1 MDQTLL
7 WLKIA
12 GAAVLLGV
20 GLIRGVFFIA
30 QLFALRR
37 TQAIAKRVE
46 ARTKALS
53 FTKDE
58 FVNAS
63 QDWIEPDCGNVDPS
77 NEGEHRNDV
86 TVREPVFR
94 ALDRELAAVHGKHLL
109 ILADSGMGKT
119 SLLLNFLLRE
129 ENSSR
134 REERPVAIV
143 PLGRADALDQ
153 IATIPHQAD
162 TVLLLDALDEDAEA
176 AADCDRRLDTL
187 MKKAANFKA
196 ILLTCR
202 TQFFA
207 NDSQI
212 PRSTGVTRVG
222 PRRAGTPGI
231 YEFRTIYLHPFSDE
245 QVRRYIK
252 KIYPIWAV
260 TRRRQAMKIVEK
272 IPELSVRPMLLTLI
286 PDLLE
291 KRPDIH
297 EIWELYDFMVLQ
309 WLEREKGW
317 IEPSEL
323 LRISTVIA
331 VELLSR
337 RLERKSE
344 RIPVKELVGLIEAT
358 KTPVETWKLT
368 ARSLLNRDS
377 AGHFKFAHRSVMEFL
392 FVKSLVE
399 GNDTALKCEWTDMV
413 CEFFLSWGRCV
424 TNEAAIIRA
433 EAILAHDLTPT
444 KLFPIPPKA
453 LRKVPSQKMS
463 RGIIV
468 SPHSTGLPL
477 KWRPQLSKHLEREY
491 VHRVYELA
499 EGIVWQWTCTNGLR
513 LHSEPSL
520 FLSNGGEKSWQD
532 QVGRIWEPP
541 TITEFNLLLET
552 LAAAGHL
559 EKRID
564 PDVLY
569 WIASEGAQF
578 HYAVRVKFGPNASQP
593 HDDYPKWKHLESQRL
608 SDIGVL
614 CWIDVYETE
623 TRSVSANYVA
633 AIAVHTF
640 RGDAQK
646 VWSEDCEA
654 LTVSPTSWD
663 MYGQRNFK
671 KPRLP
676 RNPGRSVLAPDP

>member
-7 WLKIA
+7 WLQLA

-20 GLIRGVFFIA
+20 GLIRGGFYVVQFR
-30 QLFALRR
+30 ALRR
-37 TQAIAKRVE
+37 AQAIAKRVE
-46 ARTKALS
+46 ERTKAAS
-53 FTKDE
+53 FTKE
-58 FVNAS
+58 ELIGAS

-77 NEGEHRNDV
+77 NEAEHRNDS

-94 ALDRELAAVHGKHLL
+94 ALDRELAAGHGKHLL

-119 SLLLNFLLRE
+119 TLLLNFLMRE

-134 REERPVAIV
+134 RDERPIAVV

-153 IATIPHQAD
+153 IGAIPRQAD

-176 AADCDRRLDTL
+176 AADCDQRLDTL

-207 NDSQI
+207 NDAQI

-222 PRRAGTPGI
+222 PRRGGTPGV
-231 YEFRTIYLHPFSDE
+231 YEFRTVYLHPFSDE
-245 QVRRYIK
+245 QVSRYIK

-260 TRRRQAMKIVEK
+260 TRRRQAIKIVEK

-286 PDLLE
+286 PDLLRE
-291 KRPDIH
+291 RPDIH
-297 EIWELYDFMVLQ
+297 EIWELYDFMVRQ

-317 IEPSEL
+317 IDPSEL
-323 LRISTVIA
+323 LRVSIRIA
-331 VELLSR
+331 VELLSN

-344 RIPVKELVGLIEAT
+344 RISVKDLVGVIEAT

-392 FVKSLVE
+392 FVKSLIE
-399 GNDTALKCEWTDMV
+399 GNDATLKCEWTDMV
-413 CEFFLSWGRCV
+413 CEFFLSWGRSV
-424 TNEAAIIRA
+424 VNEAAATRA
-433 EAILAHDLTPT
+433 AAILAQDLTRT

-453 LRKVPSQKMS
+453 LRRVPSATMA

-477 KWRPQLSKHLEREY
+477 GWRPQLSKHLQKGY
-491 VHRVYELA
+491 VLRVYELA
-499 EGIVWQWTCTNGLR
+499 EGIVWQWTCTNDLR
-513 LHSEPSL
+513 KSSEPSL
-520 FLSNGGEKSWQD
+520 FLSNGGEKSWRD
-532 QVGRIWEPP
+532 REERTWELP
-541 TITEFNLLLET
+541 TITEFILLLET
-552 LAAAGHL
+552 LAAAGLL
-559 EKRID
+559 EKQID
-564 PDVLY
+564 SDVLY

-578 HYAVRVKFGPNASQP
+578 YYAVRVKIGANASLP
-593 HDDYPKWKHLESQRL
+593 HDNYPKWKHLEAQKL
-608 SDIGVL
+608 PDLGTP
-614 CWIDVYETE
+614 CWIDVYQAEE
-623 TRSVSANYVA
+623 RNVSANYVA
-633 AIAVHTF
+633 AIAIHTY
-640 RGDAQK
+640 RGDAQNI
-646 VWSEDCEA
+646 WSEDHGPKTDS
-654 LTVSPTSWD
+654 LNWD
-663 MYGQRNFK
+663 MYGQRDYK
-671 KPRLP
+671 KPSLP
-676 RNPGRSVLAPDP
+676 RNPGRSSLEPDRK